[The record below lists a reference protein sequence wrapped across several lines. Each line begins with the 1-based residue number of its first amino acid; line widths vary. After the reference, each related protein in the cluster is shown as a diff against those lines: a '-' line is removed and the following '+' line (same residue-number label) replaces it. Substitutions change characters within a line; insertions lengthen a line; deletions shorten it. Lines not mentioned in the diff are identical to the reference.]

1 MKTTLRFV
9 IMLTITAAL
18 CLCLGAAVYAGDTVP
33 PDPVIHTVTL
43 DANGGYFDD
52 DPSCTAKEF
61 EVMDGQDLYPIS
73 PKNPDPH
80 LACSGWYYDAACTEL
95 AAGFTDGLHESFT
108 PEDDVTLYAGW
119 AEAWVVTFDANGGTL
134 ESDNTY
140 SVVKGERLAY
150 YPFLR
155 PADPNR
161 MRFSHWAL
169 ADGTRVD
176 VWTYIPEGDV
186 TLYAHYVPVHN
197 VTLDANGGYF
207 SNDPSVT
214 TVVHQITDGE
224 ALYSPAPNNPDTHLA
239 FSGWYYDEACTE
251 LAVGR
256 YGTFIPDRDLTLY
269 AGWTEAW
276 VVTFDANGSSF
287 GSGKTAME
295 YAVAKGSKLSYDPSQ
310 QLIAPDQMRFSYW
323 MLEDGTRVNAWEY
336 IPEGDVTL
344 YARYGRVHHVTL
356 DANGG
361 YFGDDYSTTLERQ
374 VTDGQSIILK
384 PPPKNPDPHLACSG
398 WYYDAACTELAA
410 GVVDGA
416 YESFTP
422 ENDVTLYA
430 GWDEGWI
437 VTFEAGDGQFPDGT
451 STDSVTLLKGMI
463 LEYYPYPY
471 MQPKESHNW
480 FDFYCR
486 EDGTRFEYCREDGW
500 GTVHYSRT
508 FVPEGDMTLYA
519 HYSHFYEVTLDANGG
534 YFPDDPNR
542 TTLGGLMAESGANDP
557 GEYMPKH
564 FNPHMVFD
572 GWYYDAACTNLA
584 AARDEPVAPHG
595 DVTLYAGW
603 LSPDVVLPADL
614 TTIEAEAFNGGAF
627 TYVLVPDGV
636 EAIGSGAFANCP
648 SLQYVE
654 IQGVDTAISDNA
666 FGGRTDITIIAPAG
680 SAAATW
686 ANQHYVNFIPAA

>member
-1 MKTTLRFV
+1 MKTILRFAM
-9 IMLTITAAL
+9 MLTLTAAL
-18 CLCLGAAVYAGDTVP
+18 CLWLGAAVYAGDTVP

-43 DANGGYFDD
+43 DANGGYFDG

-119 AEAWVVTFDANGGTL
+119 TEAWVVTFDANGGTL

-150 YPFLR
+150 HPFLR

-176 VWTYIPEGDV
+176 VWT
-186 TLYAHYVPVHN
+186 
-197 VTLDANGGYF
+197 
-207 SNDPSVT
+207 
-214 TVVHQITDGE
+214 
-224 ALYSPAPNNPDTHLA
+224 
-239 FSGWYYDEACTE
+239 
-251 LAVGR
+251 
-256 YGTFIPDRDLTLY
+256 
-269 AGWTEAW
+269 
-276 VVTFDANGSSF
+276 
-287 GSGKTAME
+287 
-295 YAVAKGSKLSYDPSQ
+295 
-310 QLIAPDQMRFSYW
+310 
-323 MLEDGTRVNAWEY
+323 Y

-437 VTFEAGDGQFPDGT
+437 VTFEAGDGQFPGGT

-519 HYSHFYEVTLDANGG
+519 HYSHFYNVTFDANGG
-534 YFPDDPNR
+534 YFSDDPNR

-564 FNPHMVFD
+564 SNPHMVFD

-603 LSPDVVLPADL
+603 LSPDFVLPASL
-614 TTIEAEAFNGGAF
+614 TAIGAEAFSGGAF
-627 TYVLVPDGV
+627 TYAVVPAGV
-636 EAIGSGAFANCP
+636 ARINSGAFANCP

-654 IQGVDTAISDNA
+654 IQGADTAISDNA
-666 FGGRTDITIIAPAG
+666 FGGRTDFTIIAPAG
-680 SAAATW
+680 SAAETW
-686 ANQHYVNFIPAA
+686 ANQHGVNFIPAA